1 MNRPLTSRLAYSA
14 CPHDCPSTCALE
26 VEVVDAR
33 TIGRV
38 HGARDNDYT
47 AGVICAKV
55 ARYAERIH
63 NPNRLVH
70 PLRRK
75 GKKADA
81 RSGAADWRDTS
92 AWERIG
98 WDDALDI
105 VAEAFV
111 KAEAKFGSEAVWPY
125 YYAGTM
131 GLVQR
136 DGINRLRHA
145 KRYSGE
151 FDTICTGSA
160 WPGFIA
166 GTGRLAGPDPRE
178 MARSDLI
185 VIWGTNAV
193 ATQVNVMTHAV
204 RARKERGARIA
215 VVDVYRNETM
225 KQADIAIC
233 LKPGTDGAFACAVM
247 HVLFR
252 DGFADWDYLEKYTD
266 APRELETH
274 LRDRTPEW
282 AAAITGLAVAEIEAF
297 AKAVGET
304 RRTFFRLGYGF
315 SRSRN
320 GAVNMHAAQCIASVT
335 GAWQS

>member
-1 MNRPLTSRLAYSA
+1 
-14 CPHDCPSTCALE
+14 
-26 VEVVDAR
+26 
-33 TIGRV
+33 
-38 HGARDNDYT
+38 
-47 AGVICAKV
+47 
-55 ARYAERIH
+55 
-63 NPNRLVH
+63 
-70 PLRRK
+70 
-75 GKKADA
+75 
-81 RSGAADWRDTS
+81 
-92 AWERIG
+92 
-98 WDDALDI
+98 
-105 VAEAFV
+105 
-111 KAEAKFGSEAVWPY
+111 
-125 YYAGTM
+125 M

-247 HVLFR
+247 HILFR
-252 DGFADWDYLEKYTD
+252 DGHADRDYLEQYTD
-266 APRELETH
+266 APLAFEAH
-274 LRDRTPEW
+274 LRDKTPAW
-282 AAAITGLAVAEIEAF
+282 AAAITGLSIAEIEAF

-320 GAVNMHAAQCIASVT
+320 GAVNRPTSMPSKIFRNSAGMSAELRVTWSRTATSLSARAKAIPSSQPWKRPRSASASRLRPSMKASGEPGGTMTRIGRRV
-335 GAWQS
+335 

>member
-1 MNRPLTSRLAYSA
+1 
-14 CPHDCPSTCALE
+14 
-26 VEVVDAR
+26 
-33 TIGRV
+33 
-38 HGARDNDYT
+38 
-47 AGVICAKV
+47 
-55 ARYAERIH
+55 
-63 NPNRLVH
+63 
-70 PLRRK
+70 
-75 GKKADA
+75 
-81 RSGAADWRDTS
+81 
-92 AWERIG
+92 
-98 WDDALDI
+98 
-105 VAEAFV
+105 
-111 KAEAKFGSEAVWPY
+111 
-125 YYAGTM
+125 AGTM

-145 KRYSGE
+145 KRYSGQ
-151 FDTICTGSA
+151 FDTICTNPA
-160 WPGFIA
+160 WTGFAA

-178 MARSDLI
+178 MARSDFI

-252 DGFADWDYLEKYTD
+252 DGYADWAYLDKYTD
-266 APRELETH
+266 APRELEAH
-274 LRDRTPEW
+274 LRDKTPEW
-282 AAAITGLAVAEIEAF
+282 AADIAGLAVNEIEAF

-304 RRTFFRLGYGF
+304 KRTFFRLGYGF

-335 GAWQS
+335 GAWQYEGGGAFHTNSAIFGLDKTLIEGSDIRDPAIRLLDQSRIGSILCGEAEPLFDGPPVTAMVIQNTNPM